1 MRDYFVFA
9 GKPSSDFNAFIYD
22 ANVFDSVERTVDTY
36 DVPGRNGVLT
46 VTGTEKFTNRKLE
59 YEMYVPELM
68 LSNIPAL
75 FGYLYSLSGYHRL
88 EDTLEPDVFKKAML
102 TNSVEL
108 SVKTPNQA
116 TFKLSFDCLPE
127 KWLKSGEICVA
138 FTSSGTIHNP
148 TLFYAKPLIRVYGKG
163 TFQIGS
169 DSIEILK
176 APVSYIDID
185 ADTQDCHEGSD
196 NRNSYVTLAGGYP
209 ILPAGDTGIV
219 LGEGIKKVEITPR
232 WWRI

>member
-9 GKPSSDFNAFIYD
+9 GKSSSDFNAFIYD

-46 VTGTEKFTNRKLE
+46 VTGTEKFTNRELE

-68 LSNIPAL
+68 LSNVPAL

-102 TNSVEL
+102 TSSVEL
-108 SVKTPNQA
+108 SIKTPNQA
-116 TFKLSFDCLPE
+116 AFKLGFDCLPE
-127 KWLKSGEICVA
+127 KWLKSGEMKVA

-148 TLFYAKPLIRVYGKG
+148 TLFNANPLIRIYGKG
-163 TFQIGS
+163 SVQVGS
-169 DSIEILK
+169 QTIEVLK
-176 APVSYIDID
+176 SPTEYIDID
-185 ADTQDCHEGSD
+185 CDIQDCFEGTA
-196 NRNSYVTLAGGYP
+196 NRNSYVSLTDFPTLVPGNN
-209 ILPAGDTGIV
+209 GIV
-219 LGEGIKKVEITPR
+219 LGTGITKVEITPR
-232 WWRI
+232 WWCI